1 MKILVTGAAGFIGFH
16 LIKRLLNEGHE
27 VVGID
32 NINDY
37 YDTGLKFARLGQLG
51 IEKRNIEE
59 NIKVESSANPN
70 FSFSKT
76 ALEDGD
82 ALNKLFATE
91 QFEVVCNLA
100 AQAGVR
106 YSLEQPLKYINSNII
121 GFTNILEA
129 AEIISIKN
137 LVYASSSSVYGLNSK
152 IPFHT
157 NHHTDHP
164 VSVYAATK
172 KGQ

>member
-16 LIKRLLNEGHE
+16 LIKRLLHEGHE
-27 VVGID
+27 VLGID

-37 YDTGLKFARLGQLG
+37 YDTGLKFARLGLLG

-59 NIKVESSANPN
+59 NIKVESAANPHL
-70 FSFSKT
+70 SFSKT

-100 AQAGVR
+100 AQAGV
-106 YSLEQPLKYINSNII
+106 
-121 GFTNILEA
+121 
-129 AEIISIKN
+129 
-137 LVYASSSSVYGLNSK
+137 
-152 IPFHT
+152 
-157 NHHTDHP
+157 
-164 VSVYAATK
+164 
-172 KGQ
+172 